1 MKRTANAG
9 QPFWGR
15 GLSLSV
21 VLLIG
26 LMLAVNSTANAQ
38 AMLGARN
45 SATQALRMKA
55 LDVNVS
61 IRGAFAQTQV
71 QMVFQNELAE
81 RTEADFEY
89 VVPDGSVVTH
99 FAYWFK
105 DEKVVA
111 RVVEKERA
119 LAIYQAITTRQRDP
133 ALIERISKN
142 KFRARIFPI
151 EPNADL
157 KVEMRWVQV
166 LSSDAKGIFYKF
178 PLKPQEEGKGT
189 LENLSLRVKAIPDAG
204 VTKVVNN
211 YKLTPKTEEKAQV
224 LHLTEKNYRPS
235 QDFLVRFERP
245 ARALHTSLFAA
256 PSGGRD
262 GFFALALTPSQN
274 LKAPKLSL
282 DGIATY
288 SVLPARLPNLRAH
301 QTFVVV
307 GRYRPNAGNKPA
319 SIALSGFGA
328 NTARQTLNFSG
339 KREDNNLA
347 SKLWAA
353 MQIEELSPNQKT
365 AERNRERLIA
375 LSTRFTL
382 PSSVTSWLAVPKE
395 EWENFKQQI
404 AWSDIERIGPQLYQL
419 KKRGKLRTP
428 VAKRLRSQFYKACY
442 TLGENPAE
450 RLAEYLEVE
459 ERQRRAALET
469 ALQNECYKTTQ
480 LLAEAIASGQNAKA
494 ARYRRRIGQLNRRLR
509 QSPQQGIADANNQ
522 LIYRTAT
529 EWAEAKLQPTVDE
542 KRVLRLEN
550 RLRRLQ
556 PNATSNAQKFKQ
568 DSSNIKLREI
578 LSRDAQDIIE
588 EIAAGRANSEKVKA
602 LEHKAAQ
609 LGVRVG
615 LNGPDILR
623 ESTRNQAHRR
633 AISLASRYAEEEN
646 EYKPKQEK
654 IEELKTQLE
663 RLESVGVKKDVLLQA
678 AQNDWAMSTWSLG
691 YKWAR
696 AQHGEEANPYEA
708 AHWRKKLE
716 KAVKLYNAQHANG
729 NYVSMLSVDELLT
742 DAEIHYLSDRVN
754 GLRNQRKTEASLKNQ
769 DPQDLKRIDSELEKI
784 LNSMT
789 PQARQQITMG
799 QGWVTSDGMR
809 DLMIAEYKKPQS
821 NPLRTA
827 EIEQKFIAL
836 QKDEYF
842 TRRFI
847 NDSEIYGKLRVE
859 RLKARTQQELL
870 AEKLQKEDA
879 TLSPAEKQRLTA
891 NQAQLAKREK
901 ELAVRMGDPLI
912 QVQAPQDA
920 QQVVAVFPGGEIKQM
935 IFNTDS
941 KQWEA
946 RFDVPTYAVEGA
958 YTVSVIVVFKDGTRK
973 HLTMRFHVDVTA
985 PGGAGKALLIDKDGA
1000 KLLRLELDAD
1010 EDTARVL
1017 ALLPNGQKVE
1027 LSPSTQQENRFFALA
1042 PLTGKGQQ
1050 ALELKSLNVVFIL
1063 TDRAHNRTTVTVDMS
1078 R

>member
-15 GLSLSV
+15 GLCLSV
-21 VLLIG
+21 VLMIG

-71 QMVFQNELAE
+71 QMVFQNELSE

-119 LAIYQAITTRQRDP
+119 LAIYQAITVQQRDP

-235 QDFLVRFERP
+235 QDLLVRFERP

-328 NTARQTLNFSG
+328 NTARQTLSFSG
-339 KREDNNLA
+339 QREDNNLA

-353 MQIEELSPNQKT
+353 VQIEELSPNQKT

-395 EWENFKQQI
+395 EWQNFKQQI
-404 AWSDIERIGPQLYQL
+404 AWSDIERIGPQLYRL
-419 KKRGKLRTP
+419 KKQGKLRTP
-428 VAKRLRSQFYKACY
+428 GAKRLRSQFYKACY

-459 ERQRRAALET
+459 ERERRAALEG
-469 ALQNECYKTTQ
+469 ALYQESYRMARR
-480 LLAEAIASGQNAKA
+480 LAEAVASGKNAEA
-494 ARYRRRIGQLNRRLR
+494 ARYRRRIGQINRQLK

-522 LIYRTAT
+522 LLYKTITDWV
-529 EWAEAKLQPTVDE
+529 EIKLQPTVDE

-556 PNATSNAQKFKQ
+556 PNAKARTQQIQRDIGKSKLNQILYTDAKQ
-568 DSSNIKLREI
+568 VV
-578 LSRDAQDIIE
+578 E
-588 EIAAGRANSEKVKA
+588 EITAGRANSEKVK
-602 LEHKAAQ
+602 EFERKAAE
-609 LGVRVG
+609 LGTRVG
-615 LNGPDILR
+615 VNGPDILR
-623 ESTRNQAHRR
+623 EQTRYEARQR
-633 AISLASRYAEEEN
+633 ANYFASQHAEEQN
-646 EYKPKQEK
+646 EYKPNQEK
-654 IEELKTQLE
+654 IGELETQLA
-663 RLESVGVKKDVLLQA
+663 RLESVGVNKDDLLQ
-678 AQNDWAMSTWSLG
+678 QTQTNWAMNSWSFG
-691 YKWAR
+691 YKWAV
-696 AQHGEEANPYEA
+696 AQHGENPDPAVA
-708 AHWRKKLE
+708 AHWRQKLE
-716 KAVKLYNAQHANG
+716 TAVRLNNNLPHNRDNG
-729 NYVSMLSVDELLT
+729 SQQTVDEVL
-742 DAEIHYLSDRVN
+742 ANIEFHFFNDRVN
-754 GLRNQRKTEASLKNQ
+754 ELRNQRRTEASLKNQ
-769 DPQDLKRIDSELEKI
+769 DPQELQRIDSEIEEI

-789 PQARQQITMG
+789 PQARQQIMTG
-799 QGWVTSDGMR
+799 QGWITMYSMR
-809 DLMIAEYKKPQS
+809 DLMIAEYKKPQP

-827 EIEQKFIAL
+827 EIEQKFINS
-836 QKDEYF
+836 QHDHYF
-842 TRRFI
+842 TRSKI
-847 NDSEIYGKLRVE
+847 EDPKIYGQLRVE

-870 AEKLQKEDA
+870 AEKLQNEDA
-879 TLSPAEKQRLTA
+879 TLSPAEKQRLSA

-935 IFNTDS
+935 VFNTDS

-985 PGGAGKALLIDKDGA
+985 PGGAGKVLLINKNGA

-1042 PLTGKGQQ
+1042 PLTGKGQR